1 MKYGFGVDLGGTTVK
16 IAYFD
21 EMGTMI
27 HKWEIPTVVAN
38 EGRQILPDIAD
49 AITQYMEK
57 NSIDRNSILCVGIG
71 VPGPVD
77 GKGMVNKCV
86 NLGWGRFNIAD
97 TLSTL
102 VGFPVKAGNDANV
115 AALGEY
121 WKGGGQGCENM
132 ILATLGTG
140 VGGGIIMD
148 GRVPHS
154 ILMELLTD
162 EGAGTMVK
170 EGN

>member
-57 NSIDRNSILCVGIG
+57 NSIDRNSILGVGIG

-77 GKGMVNKCV
+77 GKGMVN
-86 NLGWGRFNIAD
+86 
-97 TLSTL
+97 
-102 VGFPVKAGNDANV
+102 
-115 AALGEY
+115 
-121 WKGGGQGCENM
+121 
-132 ILATLGTG
+132 
-140 VGGGIIMD
+140 
-148 GRVPHS
+148 
-154 ILMELLTD
+154 
-162 EGAGTMVK
+162 
-170 EGN
+170 